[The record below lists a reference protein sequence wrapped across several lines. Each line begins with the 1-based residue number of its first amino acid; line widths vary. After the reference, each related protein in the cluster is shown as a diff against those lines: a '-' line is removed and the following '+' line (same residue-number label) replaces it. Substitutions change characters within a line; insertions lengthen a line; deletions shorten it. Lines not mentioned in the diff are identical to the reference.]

1 MARVLLVE
9 DDAVTA
15 MHFRQLLTAAG
26 HAVTICAEGSEAIVQ
41 CRQTPPELI
50 ITDYRMPGVDGA
62 GLIAWVRGSVDADLP
77 IILITG
83 AQRGELPPAIGSDLL
98 LSKPFHEE
106 DLLRTVEI
114 IVARRARQQAG
125 ENISAGIAR

>member
-15 MHFRQLLTAAG
+15 LYYRQLLADAG
-26 HAVTICAEGSEAIVQ
+26 HAVSVCADGDDAIDE
-41 CRQTPPELI
+41 CALAAPDLI
-50 ITDYRMPGVDGA
+50 VTDYRMPKTDGA
-62 GLIAWVRGSVDADLP
+62 AFIAWIRASAHADLP

-83 AQRGELPPAIGSDLL
+83 ARREELPVAIGSDLL
-98 LSKPFHEE
+98 LSKPFRDQ

-114 IVARRARQQAG
+114 ILAKAARRPAG
-125 ENISAGIAR
+125 ALI